1 MGSLL
6 NFIFEKT
13 FAQHNGVQ
21 GNNHRGP
28 IINEIILKHNHSRT
42 EYWEFKEG
50 YKNIIVFEFTSL
62 HHFVENYQHK
72 DKLLEIKNKGGK
84 ILFSF
89 LSDPCYDES
98 LEDTKDWWY
107 TNI

>member
-13 FAQHNGVQ
+13 FAQHNGVE

-62 HHFVENYQHK
+62 HHLVENYQHK
-72 DKLLEIKNKGGK
+72 DKLLDIKKV
-84 ILFSF
+84 
-89 LSDPCYDES
+89 E
-98 LEDTKDWWY
+98 
-107 TNI
+107 TNRDIRNIENL